1 VRQNT
6 QSVAV
11 GLNHKY
17 DLFIYLL
24 QRLSACQESG
34 PRYATLVDGRRWM
47 SLTLEASGYD
57 PRDVRV
63 LVDRNQLLVEAVH
76 SESHS
81 APVTSPNV
89 TSGYRSDVTRSRLSR
104 RYQLPGHVRAG
115 DLRCSMTSDGI
126 LTIEGEIRGPGNGH
140 VTSAGENG
148 GKISRSSQRQVK
160 FDLS

>member
-1 VRQNT
+1 
-6 QSVAV
+6 
-11 GLNHKY
+11 
-17 DLFIYLL
+17 
-24 QRLSACQESG
+24 
-34 PRYATLVDGRRWM
+34 M
-47 SLTLEASGYD
+47 SLKLEASGYD

-81 APVTSPNV
+81 APVTSPIV
-89 TSGYRSDVTRSRLSR
+89 TSGHRSDFTRNRLSR

-115 DLRCSMTSDGI
+115 DLRCSMASDGI
-126 LTIEGEIRGPGNGH
+126 LSIEGEIRRPGNGH

-148 GKISRSSQRQVK
+148 GKTSRCSQRQVK